1 MNTTDPNP
9 YEILGVP
16 PGARTK
22 DILLAQGKAI
32 KDGKYD
38 RAVIIQAMQD
48 LTNESKRA
56 EVDVLRV
63 GEPQFDYARE
73 LPSVDPHALLRVL
86 AEDAPELA
94 PALLTPWQALTLI
107 RAQLEDCPLEP
118 ILPEPAPSAQHHDQ
132 IDITFPL

>member
-1 MNTTDPNP
+1 MNTTDSDP

-22 DILLAQGKAI
+22 DILLAQSKAI

-38 RAVIIQAMQD
+38 RAVIVQAMQD

-63 GEPQFDYARE
+63 GEPRFDYTRE
-73 LPSVDPHALLRVL
+73 LQAVDPHSLLRML
-86 AEDAPELA
+86 AKDAPELA
-94 PALLTPWQALTLI
+94 PALLTPWQALTSI
-107 RAQLEDCPLEP
+107 RARLEDCPLEP
-118 ILPEPAPSAQHHDQ
+118 ILPEPTPSAQHYDQ
-132 IDITFPL
+132 FDITFPL